1 MWQLIEKRYYQHSN
15 LEQCGFNNMSINIKQ
30 FIMGI
35 LPASYFLWTD
45 QFTGACII
53 LFLLIILDTI
63 TGMRAAKKLKIF
75 SSTIAVQRTTEKS
88 KNYLTILIVGYLV
101 NVFFVNVSID
111 GYVAEFLI
119 AMIGGFLHC
128 AFILFAGFLIGVEG
142 YSVLENL
149 AKMGQKL
156 PKRIV
161 KEWSKNIK

>member
-1 MWQLIEKRYYQHSN
+1 MRRELCQYLSN
-15 LEQCGFNNMSINIKQ
+15 LEQCGFNNMNINIKQ

-35 LPASYFLWTD
+35 LPASYFLWTE

-53 LFLLIILDTI
+53 LFLLIVLDTI

-75 SSTIAVQRTTEKS
+75 SSTIAVQRTTKKA

-101 NVFFVNVSID
+101 NVFFINVSID
-111 GYVAEFLI
+111 GYVSEFLI

-156 PKRIV
+156 PKKII

>member
-1 MWQLIEKRYYQHSN
+1 MELS
-15 LEQCGFNNMSINIKQ
+15 IKQ

-35 LPASYFLWTD
+35 LPASYFIWTD

-75 SSTIAVQRTTEKS
+75 SSTIAVQRTTEKA

-101 NVFFVNVSID
+101 NIFFVNVSID

-119 AMIGGFLHC
+119 DSIGGFLRC
-128 AFILFAGFLIGVEG
+128 AFILFVGFLIGVEG
-142 YSVLENL
+142 FSVLENL

-156 PKRIV
+156 PNKII
-161 KEWSKNIK
+161 KEWNDKIK

>member
-1 MWQLIEKRYYQHSN
+1 MN
-15 LEQCGFNNMSINIKQ
+15 INIKQ

-63 TGMRAAKKLKIF
+63 TGMRAAKKLKVF
-75 SSTIAVQRTTEKS
+75 SSTIAIQRTTEKS

-142 YSVLENL
+142 YSILENL
-149 AKMGQKL
+149 AKIGQKL
-156 PKRIV
+156 PKKIV
-161 KEWSKNIK
+161 EDWGKNIK

>member
-1 MWQLIEKRYYQHSN
+1 MELST
-15 LEQCGFNNMSINIKQ
+15 KQ

-63 TGMRAAKKLKIF
+63 TGIRAAKKLKVF
-75 SSTIAVQRTTEKS
+75 SSTIATQRTTEKA

-111 GYVAEFLI
+111 GYVAEFLLST
-119 AMIGGFLHC
+119 IGGFIDC
-128 AFILFAGFLIGVEG
+128 IFILFAGFLIGVEG
-142 YSVLENL
+142 YSILENL
-149 AKMGQKL
+149 AKIGQKL
-156 PKRIV
+156 PKKIV
-161 KEWSKNIK
+161 EDWGKNIK

>member
-1 MWQLIEKRYYQHSN
+1 
-15 LEQCGFNNMSINIKQ
+15 MSINIKQ

-35 LPASYFLWTD
+35 LPASYFIWTD

-53 LFLLIILDTI
+53 LFLLIILDII
-63 TGMRAAKKLKIF
+63 TGIRAAKKLKIF

-101 NVFFVNVSID
+101 NIFFVNVSID

-142 YSVLENL
+142 YSILENL
-149 AKMGQKL
+149 AKMGQKI
-156 PKRIV
+156 PKKIIE
-161 KEWSKNIK
+161 EWSKNIK

>member
-1 MWQLIEKRYYQHSN
+1 MELST
-15 LEQCGFNNMSINIKQ
+15 KQ

-35 LPASYFLWTD
+35 LPASYFLWT
-45 QFTGACII
+45 QEFTGACII

-63 TGMRAAKKLKIF
+63 TGIRAAKKLKIF
-75 SSTIAVQRTTEKS
+75 SSNMAVQRTTEKS

-111 GYVAEFLI
+111 GYVAEFLLS
-119 AMIGGFLHC
+119 MIGGFIDC

-156 PKRIV
+156 PKKII
-161 KEWSKNIK
+161 KDWNNNIK

>member
-1 MWQLIEKRYYQHSN
+1 MGLI
-15 LEQCGFNNMSINIKQ
+15 
-30 FIMGI
+30 
-35 LPASYFLWTD
+35 PASYFLWTD

-63 TGMRAAKKLKIF
+63 TGMRAAKKLKVF
-75 SSTIAVQRTTEKS
+75 SSTIAIQRTTEKA

-111 GYVAEFLI
+111 GYVAEFLLSI
-119 AMIGGFLHC
+119 IGGFIDC

-156 PKRIV
+156 PKKII
-161 KEWSKNIK
+161 KDWNNNIK

>member
-1 MWQLIEKRYYQHSN
+1 MELST
-15 LEQCGFNNMSINIKQ
+15 KQ

-35 LPASYFLWTD
+35 IPASYFLWTD

-63 TGMRAAKKLKIF
+63 TGMRAAKKLKVF
-75 SSTIAVQRTTEKS
+75 SSTIAIKRASNKA

-111 GYVAEFLI
+111 GYVAECLLS
-119 AMIGGFLHC
+119 MIGGFIDC

-142 YSVLENL
+142 YSILENL

-156 PKRIV
+156 PNKIV
-161 KEWSKNIK
+161 EDWSKNIK